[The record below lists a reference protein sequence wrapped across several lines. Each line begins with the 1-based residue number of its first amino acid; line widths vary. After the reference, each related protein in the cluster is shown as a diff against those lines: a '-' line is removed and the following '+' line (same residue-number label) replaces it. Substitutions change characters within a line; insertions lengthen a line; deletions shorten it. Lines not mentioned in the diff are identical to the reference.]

1 MNKKREFV
9 CQLLYKK
16 YPELYANGGVI
27 TLKQIQTWWEEYKD
41 SPDRRVGFP
50 LWLIGDQQFRGTK
63 RGCYIV
69 PLPTSEHISTDKWK
83 NKSKS
88 KLVVDQK
95 HDIIIDQDQEQE
107 QECITDD
114 PKILDEFEQFLTEA
128 GIQ

>member
-16 YPELYANGGVI
+16 YPELYTNGGVI
-27 TLKQIQTWWEEYKD
+27 TLKQIQAWWEEYKD
-41 SPDRRVGFP
+41 SPDRRVGYP
-50 LWLIGDQQFRGTK
+50 LWLIGEAQFRGTK
-63 RGCYIV
+63 RGSYIV
-69 PLPTSEHISTDKWK
+69 PLPTSEQIPTDKWK

-88 KLVVDQK
+88 KLVVEQK
-95 HDIIIDQDQEQE
+95 DDIIIE

-114 PKILDEFEQFLTEA
+114 PKILDEFEQFLSEA

>member
-16 YPELYANGGVI
+16 YPELHTNGGVI

-41 SPDRRVGFP
+41 SPDRRVGYP
-50 LWLIGDQQFRGTK
+50 LWLIGDSQFRGTK
-63 RGCYIV
+63 RGSYIV
-69 PLPTSEHISTDKWK
+69 PLPTSEQISTDKWK

-88 KLVVDQK
+88 KLVVEQK
-95 HDIIIDQDQEQE
+95 DDIIIGQEH
-107 QECITDD
+107 ITDD
-114 PKILDEFEQFLTEA
+114 PKILNDFEQFLTEA